1 MKRIEIRNTVN
12 SADIQKVKIYHTE
25 EIEDNLLT
33 NELSAI
39 DGTFTGQQL
48 FDGLRFEVEDSF
60 TEFIVVSV
68 TKCTNKGRGII
79 IEDNLDIQYIT
90 FGAGDEGTLHIIGS
104 VEQFTSSTVTI
115 RQDFSTTPSI
125 TVTATPFDRYRYIFD
140 GWYTNPDYNGN
151 RISSDNP
158 LTIAPSYS
166 QGYSDGSFSFPNRFY
181 AKWRF
186 IGSYS

>member
-48 FDGLRFEVEDSF
+48 FDGLRFEVEDSV
-60 TEFIVVSV
+60 TEFITVSV
-68 TKCTNKGRGII
+68 TKCTNTGRAIL

-90 FGAGDEGTLHIIGS
+90 FGAGDEGTLQIIGS
-104 VEQFTSSTVTI
+104 VERVTSTTVTI
-115 RQDFSTTPSI
+115 RQDFSTSPSI
-125 TVTATPFDRYRYIFD
+125 TVTATPFDQYRYVFD
-140 GWYTNPDYNGN
+140 GWYTNPDYDGN
-151 RISSDNP
+151 RISRENP

-166 QGYSDGSFSFPNRFY
+166 QGYSEGIYSFPNKFY
-181 AKWRF
+181 AKWKY
-186 IGSYS
+186 IGAYS